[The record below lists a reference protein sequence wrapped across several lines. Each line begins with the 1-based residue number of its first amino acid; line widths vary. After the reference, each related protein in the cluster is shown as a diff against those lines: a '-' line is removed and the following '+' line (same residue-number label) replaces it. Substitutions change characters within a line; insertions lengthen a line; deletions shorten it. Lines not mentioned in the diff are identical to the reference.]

1 MDSTPYFFHLFAWPD
16 VENLEKIKTED
27 NRKEQTRIHLVFPL
41 SLLQIYRIVSYVILF
56 TRLFTVKN
64 VWQHH
69 GNRSSLV
76 VSSFCKSSFNN
87 WFRFETSSN
96 SK

>member
-41 SLLQIYRIVSYVILF
+41 SLCYKYIVLYP
-56 TRLFTVKN
+56 T
-64 VWQHH
+64 
-69 GNRSSLV
+69 
-76 VSSFCKSSFNN
+76 
-87 WFRFETSSN
+87 
-96 SK
+96 